1 MYVHINYSYCYSYCY
16 SYLQNLSLCETWLV
30 DGTFKTCPKI
40 FSQLYTIQ
48 GCFFHFCQSLWR
60 KYMTLDIEKN
70 SSALILFYRKC
81 CALAFVSPQM
91 IEFSFKV
98 LSREAR
104 DNFPEMNNF
113 MKYLKETY
121 VGDLYN
127 TPMFPPAFWSV
138 HNRVI
143 QNQPRANNAVES
155 WNRRLNST
163 SWVIHPCFFKFTEI
177 ILKQQQFTEDNIEL
191 RISGNHLRKQKKD
204 TIMLDQRI
212 QTLVAN
218 FSEIDLNDF

>member
-1 MYVHINYSYCYSYCY
+1 
-16 SYLQNLSLCETWLV
+16 
-30 DGTFKTCPKI
+30 
-40 FSQLYTIQ
+40 
-48 GCFFHFCQSLWR
+48 
-60 KYMTLDIEKN
+60 MTLDIEKN

-81 CALAFVSPQM
+81 CALAFVPSHM
-91 IEFSFKV
+91 IGFSFKE

-127 TPMFPPAFWSV
+127 TPMLPPAFWSV

-143 QNQPRANNAVES
+143 QNQPRTNNAVES

-163 SWVIHPCFFKFTEI
+163 SRVIHPYFFKFTEI